1 MCAIVF
7 FCSHMLHGG
16 VSGKRGGQLNLTDS
30 FWMRGASDEKLF
42 SILVLELTLLQ
53 AGCGDKPGAEFVG
66 K

>member
-1 MCAIVF
+1 
-7 FCSHMLHGG
+7 MLH
-16 VSGKRGGQLNLTDS
+16 SGASGERGGQLNLTDS

-42 SILVLELTLLQ
+42 SVLVLELTLLL